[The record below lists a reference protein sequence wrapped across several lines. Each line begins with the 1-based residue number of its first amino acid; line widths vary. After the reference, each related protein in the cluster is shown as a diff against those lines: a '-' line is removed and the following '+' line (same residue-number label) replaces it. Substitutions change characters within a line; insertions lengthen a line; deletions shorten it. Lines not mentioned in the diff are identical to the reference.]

1 MATSSRLEKKGW
13 DTTSHAECRRK
24 RGEGIQYCSIIIRN
38 TKKEENKRQKIYRQD
53 RIVFFIYQMKKRNI
67 KRIIVN
73 KK

>member
-38 TKKEENKRQKIYRQD
+38 TKKEENKRQKIYRE
-53 RIVFFIYQMKKRNI
+53 VE
-67 KRIIVN
+67 
-73 KK
+73 